1 MDGMVSSWCIV
12 YGYFGVR
19 AQTKHRGSHDGAWK
33 KERGSIGVLAVIC
46 ERARIVDRTGTL

>member
-1 MDGMVSSWCIV
+1 MDGMVSSWCVV